1 MQSAFGKIQERQ
13 YAAEW
18 RKPRQ
23 NLQGLPNFEG
33 FIGDKTF
40 LEEYILNSLRLAKQ

>member
-18 RKPRQ
+18 RKPARQ
-23 NLQGLPNFEG
+23 NLQGLPNLEG
-33 FIGDKTF
+33 FIGDKT
-40 LEEYILNSLRLAKQ
+40 LSYGVY